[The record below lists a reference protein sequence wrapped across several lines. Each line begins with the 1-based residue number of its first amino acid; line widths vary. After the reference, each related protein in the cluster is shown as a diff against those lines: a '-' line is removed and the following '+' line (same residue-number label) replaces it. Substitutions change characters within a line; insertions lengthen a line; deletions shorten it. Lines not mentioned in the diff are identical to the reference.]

1 MRNLGYAH
9 AMAGLEE
16 QKIVAPPGTEPV
28 AVLAGSWLH
37 AESLVE
43 PAGNR
48 RESRDAA
55 GEFHDGE
62 DRHLLVVADA
72 GDHAAGARASRLC
85 VQTLGDVF
93 GACDLSPGERL
104 RRGLLRA
111 DERLRAGEAGSSAGA
126 VAVCALALT
135 FAPEPR
141 AWLAGAGSCRIYRLR
156 AGALAPLATRISP
169 IGEGPR
175 PSLEVAEIDLEPGDR
190 FLLCS
195 DGVADVVPEAD
206 LPAALRLS
214 APGAAA
220 YRLAARARRHG
231 APDDACALVAIIHEP
246 LGHPGAF
253 RQQGPERE
261 TVAPWSAARP
271 EPELDVAIDFDE
283 DEEIPA
289 PGPRPRGIGR
299 GVRLLLIGTAAIM
312 GSAGGFVGGIL
323 LSEAF
328 R

>member
-1 MRNLGYAH
+1 
-9 AMAGLEE
+9 MATLEQRE
-16 QKIVAPPGTEPV
+16 MVEPHGSDPV
-28 AVLAGSWLH
+28 VELAGSWLY
-37 AESLVE
+37 AEALVE
-43 PAGNR
+43 PAGSR
-48 RESRDAA
+48 EESRDAS

-93 GACDLSPGERL
+93 GARDLSLPRRL
-104 RRGLLRA
+104 QRGMLRA
-111 DERLRAGEAGSSAGA
+111 DELLRAGDAGSDAGA

-141 AWLAGAGSCRIYRLR
+141 AWLVLAGSCRVYRLR
-156 AGALAPLATRISP
+156 DGVLAPLRAEIGP
-169 IGEGPR
+169 IGEGP
-175 PSLEVAEIDLEPGDR
+175 PPLLEVAEFDLEPGDR

-195 DGVADVVPEAD
+195 DGVSDVVTEAE
-206 LPAALRLS
+206 LPAALQLS

-231 APDDACALVAIIHEP
+231 APDDACALVAIIREP
-246 LGHPGAF
+246 LGHPGRF
-253 RQQGPERE
+253 RQPGPERE
-261 TVAPWSAARP
+261 TVAPWSVAPAP
-271 EPELDVAIDFDE
+271 EPEPEFDIAIDFGE
-283 DEEIPA
+283 DEQDEVP
-289 PGPRPRGIGR
+289 PVQPRPIGWS
-299 GVRLLLIGTAAIM
+299 VRLLLIGFSAIV